1 MLATIPHYTINRN
14 TGEIK
19 WQITK
24 KSSNMDEFR
33 KTLGEP
39 KEILEINFGHAK
51 EILCRGLR
59 YFIGESAKW
68 LQGYDEIA
76 KWMQD
81 NDCKGLLLYGANG
94 RGKSVMC
101 YNILPTVF
109 QYYLKQTKTF
119 KCRANNLHLIQ
130 SDKTDYYSM
139 LCAQVIFI
147 DDFGTESITSIYGEK
162 RDVFSDVVDIAEQE
176 KKLLV
181 LSTNLTPDEIRDRY
195 GIRTLDRLRAITRAI
210 CLNGK
215 SMRDNQVNA
224 NKQ

>member
-1 MLATIPHYTINRN
+1 
-14 TGEIK
+14 
-19 WQITK
+19 
-24 KSSNMDEFR
+24 MDEF
-33 KTLGEP
+33 KELLGA
-39 KEILEINFGHAK
+39 KKQHLSINLEK
-51 EILCRGLR
+51 PREILCRGLR
-59 YFIGESAKW
+59 YFIGDDAKW

-76 KWMQD
+76 EWLQD
-81 NDCKGLLLYGANG
+81 NKGKGLMLYGSNG

-109 QYYLKQTKTF
+109 QYYLKQVKTF

-139 LCAQVIFI
+139 LCAQVNGTIGDMTDVYPFDVAHRTENKAFI
-147 DDFGTESITSIYGEK
+147 DQMFTPTIRTPK
-162 RDVFSDVVDIAEQE
+162 
-176 KKLLV
+176 
-181 LSTNLTPDEIRDRY
+181 NLGRMTPDEIRDRY

-215 SMRDNQVNA
+215 SMRENQENA

>member
-1 MLATIPHYTINRN
+1 
-14 TGEIK
+14 
-19 WQITK
+19 
-24 KSSNMDEFR
+24 MDEF
-33 KTLGEP
+33 KELLGA
-39 KEILEINFGHAK
+39 KKQYLSVNLEESK

-59 YFIGESAKW
+59 YFIDDDAKW

-76 KWMQD
+76 KWLQD
-81 NDCKGLLLYGANG
+81 NDYKGLLLYGANG

-109 QYYLKQTKTF
+109 QYYLKQVKIF

-130 SDKTDYYSM
+130 SGRTDYYSM

-147 DDFGTESITSIYGEK
+147 DDFGTESITSVYGEK
-162 RDVFSDVVDIAEQE
+162 RDVFSDIVDIAEQD

-210 CLNGK
+210 CLNGE
-215 SMRDNQVNA
+215 SMRE
-224 NKQ
+224 NKQR

>member
-1 MLATIPHYTINRN
+1 
-14 TGEIK
+14 
-19 WQITK
+19 
-24 KSSNMDEFR
+24 MDEFEEL
-33 KTLGEP
+33 LGA
-39 KEILEINFGHAK
+39 KKQYLSINLEKSK

-59 YFIGESAKW
+59 YFIGDDAKW

-76 KWMQD
+76 KWLQG
-81 NDCKGLLLYGANG
+81 NDYKGLLLYGANG

-109 QYYLKQTKTF
+109 QYYLKQVKTF

-130 SDKTDYYSM
+130 SGRTDYYSM

-147 DDFGTESITSIYGEK
+147 DDFGTESITSVYGEK
-162 RDVFSDVVDIAEQE
+162 RDVFSDIVDIAEQE

-210 CLNGK
+210 CLNGE
-215 SMRDNQVNA
+215 SMRENKENA

>member
-1 MLATIPHYTINRN
+1 
-14 TGEIK
+14 
-19 WQITK
+19 
-24 KSSNMDEFR
+24 MDEFKNILGAR
-33 KTLGEP
+33 KDYLSLELDNT
-39 KEILEINFGHAK
+39 KEM
-51 EILCRGLR
+51 LCRGLR

-76 KWMQD
+76 AWLED
-81 NDCKGLLLYGANG
+81 NNGKGLLLYGANG
-94 RGKSVMC
+94 RGKSLMC
-101 YNILPTVF
+101 YNIIPTLIA
-109 QYYLKQTKTF
+109 YHCKQVKTF

-147 DDFGTESITSIYGEK
+147 DDFGTESITSVYGEK

-210 CLNGK
+210 CLNGE
-215 SMRDNQVNA
+215 SMRNA
-224 NKQ
+224 EVQKEK

>member
-1 MLATIPHYTINRN
+1 
-14 TGEIK
+14 
-19 WQITK
+19 
-24 KSSNMDEFR
+24 MDEFEEL
-33 KTLGEP
+33 LGA
-39 KEILEINFGHAK
+39 KKQYLSINLEKSK

-59 YFIGESAKW
+59 YFIGDDAKW

-76 KWMQD
+76 KWLQD
-81 NDCKGLLLYGANG
+81 NDYRGLLLYGANG

-109 QYYLKQTKTF
+109 QYYLKQVKTF
-119 KCRANNLHLIQ
+119 KCRANNMHLIQ
-130 SDKTDYYSM
+130 SGRTDYFSM

-162 RDVFSDVVDIAEQE
+162 RDVFSDIVDIAEQD

-210 CLNGK
+210 CLNGE
-215 SMRDNQVNA
+215 SMRENKENA

>member
-1 MLATIPHYTINRN
+1 MN
-14 TGEIK
+14 
-19 WQITK
+19 
-24 KSSNMDEFR
+24 EFQELLGVR
-33 KTLGEP
+33 KMPLNIRLDAP
-39 KEILEINFGHAK
+39 K

-59 YFIGESAKW
+59 YFIGDNAKW

-76 KWMQD
+76 KWLQD
-81 NDCKGLLLYGANG
+81 NDYKGLLLYGANG

-109 QYYLKQTKTF
+109 QYYFKQVKIF

-147 DDFGTESITSIYGEK
+147 DDFGTESITSVYGEK
-162 RDVFSDVVDIAEQE
+162 RDVFSDIVDIAEQD

-210 CLNGK
+210 CLNGE
-215 SMRDNQVNA
+215 SMRE
-224 NKQ
+224 NKQR

>member
-1 MLATIPHYTINRN
+1 
-14 TGEIK
+14 
-19 WQITK
+19 
-24 KSSNMDEFR
+24 MDEFEEL
-33 KTLGEP
+33 LGAKKQYLSINLEKS
-39 KEILEINFGHAK
+39 KEM
-51 EILCRGLR
+51 LCRGLR
-59 YFIGESAKW
+59 YFIGDDAKW

-76 KWMQD
+76 KWLQD
-81 NDCKGLLLYGANG
+81 NDYKGLLLYGANG

-109 QYYLKQTKTF
+109 QYYLKQVKTF

-147 DDFGTESITSIYGEK
+147 DDFGTESITSVYGEK
-162 RDVFSDVVDIAEQE
+162 RDVFSDIVDIAEQE

-210 CLNGK
+210 CLNGE
-215 SMRDNQVNA
+215 SMRNMNSETKTW
-224 NKQ
+224 NKI